1 VSTEIVSR
9 GWALGDYRSFVMEAL
24 GAAIEAS
31 AGQGCWPDDLPPLWR
46 RWFLD
51 MSAVNSRLDWQRHV
65 NNIFNN
71 GQHVF
76 TFEKGM
82 KKLG

>member
-31 AGQGCWPDDLPPLWR
+31 AGQGCLAWR
-46 RWFLD
+46 SSTA
-51 MSAVNSRLDWQRHV
+51 MEAVIPGYVSR
-65 NNIFNN
+65 
-71 GQHVF
+71 
-76 TFEKGM
+76 
-82 KKLG
+82 KLSTRLTTAC